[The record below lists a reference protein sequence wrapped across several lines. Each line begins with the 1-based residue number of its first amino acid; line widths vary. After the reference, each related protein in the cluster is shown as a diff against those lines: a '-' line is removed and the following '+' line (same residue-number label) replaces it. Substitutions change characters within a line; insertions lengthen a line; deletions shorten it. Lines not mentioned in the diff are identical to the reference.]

1 MSQIGE
7 QVYFGITD
15 YVMLAA
21 MLGFSLGIG
30 IFFAIRG
37 NKTKTKFEYL
47 LGSRQMGALPVAL
60 SLFATFHSAISLLGT
75 PAEVYTYGTMIV
87 YSTIVPSLSFLF
99 MTVTSV
105 PLFYPLKLT
114 SVNEYLERR
123 YNSKF
128 VRILGTFLGIISSMS
143 YMTISLLSPGLALQ
157 TVAGLPLWLSIVVIG
172 LIGTF
177 YTTIGGLKSVIW
189 TDVFQTF
196 IIFGGIIVI
205 LVKGSY
211 DSGGIENVMKVA
223 ADNGRMIF
231 DDIRID
237 PRVRHTVWDQS
248 IGGFVYWA
256 SSGFSQSTVQRISS
270 VKSPQ
275 QANGVFFL
283 SVPLAFLY
291 KTVLILSGLVL
302 VAYFFV
308 MECDPLAAGYVT
320 NANQL
325 MPYFVML
332 TLGFLPGLPGIYI
345 ATIFSGALSTLSSG
359 LNSLAANTVE
369 DFLSHCLTKKSEAT
383 VTFITKIIVSIYG
396 LGIIGLAYLLR
407 EFSGPVTQLTYSA
420 ISAASAPLTGLFFF
434 GAAFPQAEVVGGLFG
449 ISVGLAVNIWLTL
462 GSFMYGARAPR
473 LPLGTTV
480 GCSSANTTSAWAV
493 ARNVSSAATS
503 PSTGISGIMRSTT
516 KTITYFRTDKEFS
529 LYDLS
534 YSWSPVIGVTVTV
547 IAGLFGSVIYRT
559 LSKSP
564 VTSDPAL
571 LFPWAKRLWCI
582 KDIALDSSKEINVT
596 KGDQELAV
604 ITSLKS
610 YSS

>member
-47 LGSRQMGALPVAL
+47 LGSREMGALPVAL

-128 VRILGTFLGIISSMS
+128 VRILGTFLGIISSVS

-275 QANGVFFL
+275 QANGVF
-283 SVPLAFLY
+283 S
-291 KTVLILSGLVL
+291 
-302 VAYFFV
+302 
-308 MECDPLAAGYVT
+308 
-320 NANQL
+320 
-325 MPYFVML
+325 
-332 TLGFLPGLPGIYI
+332 
-345 ATIFSGALSTLSSG
+345 
-359 LNSLAANTVE
+359 
-369 DFLSHCLTKKSEAT
+369 
-383 VTFITKIIVSIYG
+383 
-396 LGIIGLAYLLR
+396 
-407 EFSGPVTQLTYSA
+407 
-420 ISAASAPLTGLFFF
+420 
-434 GAAFPQAEVVGGLFG
+434 
-449 ISVGLAVNIWLTL
+449 
-462 GSFMYGARAPR
+462 
-473 LPLGTTV
+473 
-480 GCSSANTTSAWAV
+480 
-493 ARNVSSAATS
+493 
-503 PSTGISGIMRSTT
+503 
-516 KTITYFRTDKEFS
+516 
-529 LYDLS
+529 
-534 YSWSPVIGVTVTV
+534 
-547 IAGLFGSVIYRT
+547 
-559 LSKSP
+559 
-564 VTSDPAL
+564 
-571 LFPWAKRLWCI
+571 
-582 KDIALDSSKEINVT
+582 
-596 KGDQELAV
+596 
-604 ITSLKS
+604 
-610 YSS
+610 